1 MLWDSESRE
10 QMVGE
15 RESAAFQDDDLMHRL
30 VGALNH
36 AQTTHRDPREAKKD
50 ESTRGHRVARTQVIP
65 RDSEAA
71 NSAPKVETDGIDAIM
86 SAREKAHKLYMAS
99 FGFTD
104 SVLNASNG
112 RTGESTHAIKLFE
125 ARIGTLRSRLE
136 VALTMVL
143 QQLFPE
149 YAMTDTRLQMKRP
162 KELQQ
167 DGLGQVLS
175 AHQAGLLPQA
185 EAAALVHHQLGG
197 VCHPQDEGDEKDEQP
212 AEVAAAAGEDARSEA
227 GSARSSKSV
236 TSLVSSGS

>member
-1 MLWDSESRE
+1 MAQSNGVGYPPEKGLRVCIPGLSTKIEVRKAIRFPALVQKLKTEICKKKPSERSPR
-10 QMVGE
+10 
-15 RESAAFQDDDLMHRL
+15 RCPIFAACSGR
-30 VGALNH
+30 
-36 AQTTHRDPREAKKD
+36 
-50 ESTRGHRVARTQVIP
+50 S
-65 RDSEAA
+65 
-71 NSAPKVETDGIDAIM
+71 DAIM

-227 GSARSSKSV
+227 ESSRSSKSV

>member
-1 MLWDSESRE
+1 
-10 QMVGE
+10 
-15 RESAAFQDDDLMHRL
+15 
-30 VGALNH
+30 
-36 AQTTHRDPREAKKD
+36 
-50 ESTRGHRVARTQVIP
+50 
-65 RDSEAA
+65 
-71 NSAPKVETDGIDAIM
+71 
-86 SAREKAHKLYMAS
+86 
-99 FGFTD
+99 
-104 SVLNASNG
+104 
-112 RTGESTHAIKLFE
+112 
-125 ARIGTLRSRLE
+125 
-136 VALTMVL
+136 MVL

-227 GSARSSKSV
+227 ESSRSSKSV
-236 TSLVSSGS
+236 TSLVSSGSGLTPVFSHRGSVGENTIVGGGDALGWRGSIASCSSS